1 MGKTAA
7 VPHVLRTK
15 IEEPTYVK
23 QFPVPAAH
31 LALIHQEVDELL
43 RLGAIQEDYSS
54 IARTT
59 AQFSL

>member
-7 VPHVLRTK
+7 VPHFLRPK
-15 IEEPTYVK
+15 IKEPAYVK
-23 QFPVPAAH
+23 QFPIPAAH
-31 LALIHQEVDELL
+31 LAFIHQEVNELL
-43 RLGAIQEDYSS
+43 RLGAIQEDYFS